1 MRMSS
6 SRDSNRGRRL
16 TGVAA
21 VISAMFATASAHAFT
36 FDTPPEWTV
45 NLDNSIQYTVGTRMQ
60 SRDDKLGNH
69 PFYAEADYKFD
80 KGDLVTNR
88 IQDLI
93 EFQAVYKDRMGF
105 RLSGSVWKDFAYD
118 DEVKTNP
125 NPAFSTFLSYPSG
138 HYSNY
143 TKRYHMEG
151 GELLDAFVFTNT
163 EVGDKPVY
171 LKAGRL
177 TQFWG
182 NAFFFGFSN
191 IAYSQSPVDYIKGFS
206 QPGSEVKELFLPRA
220 QILAQTELSPE
231 LSIAGQY
238 FLEFAGNRYPEGGT
252 FLGPF
257 DILYRG
263 PKSGG
268 ALAGALG
275 GPVSAGH
282 DDTPGHNNQN
292 FGVKVAWSPE
302 WAGGDLG
309 FYYRQLDEVH
319 PWALA
324 DVGATG
330 GGRLHLSYA
339 QKVKL
344 FGVSYER
351 SFGLL
356 STGFEASYR
365 KDTALNSSLTNGIP
379 GVPTTEGATGD
390 VVNVIANAFVQLGTT
405 PFYDSGVLIA
415 ELSYTHLA
423 KVTGNKSMFNGV
435 GYGACRDSVNPALR
449 GDKWDGCATKDALG
463 FAVLFEPQWLQ
474 VFPGVDLSMPVS
486 YTRGVHGNPA
496 YAAGSF
502 YAEDAEIYSV
512 GVKAT
517 YKSKHSIA
525 LQYNGYKW
533 KTGDSVNIPGLG
545 ESYAGFGGN
554 GAVGLND
561 KGWLQLTLKTSF

>member
-1 MRMSS
+1 MTT
-6 SRDSNRGRRL
+6 SNWHSHGRVRSF
-16 TGVAA
+16 A
-21 VISAMFATASAHAFT
+21 VGALPITAMFVVASAHAFS
-36 FDTPPEWTV
+36 FDTPPDWRV
-45 NLDNSIQYTVGTRMQ
+45 NLDNSVQYTAGWRMQ
-60 SRDDKLGNH
+60 DRDDKIGNH
-69 PFYAEADYKFD
+69 PFFAQGNYKFD
-80 KGDLVTNR
+80 KGDMVTNR

-93 EFQAVYKDRMGF
+93 EFQAVYQDRMGV

-125 NPAFSTFLSYPSG
+125 NPAFSSFLSYPG
-138 HYSNY
+138 GRYSSD
-143 TKRYHMEG
+143 TKRYHIEG
-151 GELLDAFVFTNT
+151 GELLDAFAFVNTN
-163 EVGDKPVY
+163 VGDYPLY

-206 QPGSEVKELFLPRA
+206 QPGSEVKELFLPRT
-220 QILAQTELSPE
+220 QVLVQTELSPQ
-231 LSIAGQY
+231 LSIAAQY
-238 FLEFAGNRYPEGGT
+238 FLEFEGNRYPEGGT

-263 PKSGG
+263 PTSGG
-268 ALAGALG
+268 ALAGAFG

-282 DDTPGHNNQN
+282 DDKPDDNNQN

-309 FYYRQLDEVH
+309 FYYRQFDEVH

-324 DVGATG
+324 DIGAAG

-344 FGVSYER
+344 LGVSYER

-365 KDTALNSSLTNGIP
+365 KDTALNSSLSNGIP
-379 GVPTTEGATGD
+379 GVPTTAGATGD
-390 VVNVIANAFVQLGTT
+390 IVNLIANAFVQLGST
-405 PFYDSGVLIA
+405 PFYDAGTLIA

-423 KVTGNKSMFNGV
+423 RVTGNKSMFNGV
-435 GYGACRDSVNPALR
+435 GHAACADSVNPALP
-449 GDKWDGCATKDALG
+449 GDKWDGCASKNALAL
-463 FAVLFEPQWLQ
+463 AVLFEPQWLQ
-474 VFPGVDLSMPVS
+474 VFPSVDLSMPVS
-486 YTRGVHGNPA
+486 YTRGLKGNPA

-502 YAEDAEIYSV
+502 YAQGAELYSI
-512 GVKAT
+512 GLKAT
-517 YKSKHSIA
+517 YKSKHSA
-525 LQYNGYKW
+525 TLQYNGYSYRS
-533 KTGDSVNIPGLG
+533 GESVNVPGLG

-554 GAVGLND
+554 GAVALND
-561 KGWLQLTLKTSF
+561 KGWLQFTLKTSF